1 MFNIWLTISL
11 LNVILAISLELR
23 TIKVL
28 KDIGYKSNFSI
39 NQIIKMSFEFLLK
52 TILNCVPII
61 HIKFLFSKLD
71 YIFMSKRMFIKEFIV
86 EAGEK
91 NKGRQGQAEAVVP
104 LKSMYKNIRGI
115 VREELANIS
124 IQIDGKEFMR
134 ATAPYQ
140 DEYES
145 YNNRFAY

>member
-11 LNVILAISLELR
+11 LNVILAIILELR

-28 KDIGYKSNFSI
+28 KDIGCKSNFSI

-86 EAGEK
+86 EAGEWM
-91 NKGRQGQAEAVVP
+91 NEW
-104 LKSMYKNIRGI
+104 SFCIR
-115 VREELANIS
+115 R
-124 IQIDGKEFMR
+124 
-134 ATAPYQ
+134 
-140 DEYES
+140 
-145 YNNRFAY
+145 